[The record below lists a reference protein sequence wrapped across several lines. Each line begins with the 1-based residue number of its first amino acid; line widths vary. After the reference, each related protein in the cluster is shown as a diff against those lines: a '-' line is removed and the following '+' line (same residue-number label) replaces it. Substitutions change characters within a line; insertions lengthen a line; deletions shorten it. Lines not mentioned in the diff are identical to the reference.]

1 MDGIELCKDNS
12 RNVVI
17 VHIWKGINFETKHW
31 LPLQS
36 ERERRAKKKCR
47 QAAAATVEK
56 LWNFVCCRACRIA
69 AHTNKTHTHT
79 YTDTH
84 ATLYCLPH
92 THTWQYWKLIWTLGS
107 RQKTICKMKEKNS
120 IDVDFPHVV
129 IPLTLYSFPASD
141 GFPSPLD
148 LAHLT
153 VVMKLPT
160 LLQ

>member
-1 MDGIELCKDNS
+1 MELCKDNS

-36 ERERRAKKKCR
+36 ERERTERKNPDR
-47 QAAAATVEK
+47 QQHHSSTATVEK

-69 AHTNKTHTHT
+69 AHTNKLIHINAHTPKHI
-79 YTDTH
+79 H
-84 ATLYCLPH
+84 MLLSIASH

-107 RQKTICKMKEKNS
+107 RQKTICKMKEKKNS
-120 IDVDFPHVV
+120 SIVVDFPHVV
-129 IPLTLYSFPASD
+129 IPLYTPFAPQ
-141 GFPSPLD
+141 P

>member
-1 MDGIELCKDNS
+1 MS
-12 RNVVI
+12 SS
-17 VHIWKGINFETKHW
+17 FTF
-31 LPLQS
+31 
-36 ERERRAKKKCR
+36 ERESILRPSIDCLFKAREKEEKRKKCR

-69 AHTNKTHTHT
+69 AHTNKVIHTNTHLYRHT
-79 YTDTH
+79 CYS
-84 ATLYCLPH
+84 LLPPTH

-141 GFPSPLD
+141 SLPSPLP